1 MNPINHLSNSTA
13 AAPTTAATPTAAD
26 TPTPTPPTPTP
37 TTPPKPTPTTP
48 APPPT
53 TAAPPKAAAPSA
65 TVVQVKIVEIN
76 NKYSFQPAT
85 ITVTKGSKIVWTN
98 TSDAPH
104 TVTSDTNAFAASST
118 LMQNQTF
125 TMVVTTSGTYTYHCT
140 IHPYMQAKIVVT
152 S

>member
-1 MNPINHLSNSTA
+1 M
-13 AAPTTAATPTAAD
+13 
-26 TPTPTPPTPTP
+26 
-37 TTPPKPTPTTP
+37 
-48 APPPT
+48 
-53 TAAPPKAAAPSA
+53 
-65 TVVQVKIVEIN
+65 VEIN

-85 ITVTKGSKIVWTN
+85 ITVTKGSKIVWLN

-104 TVTSDTNAFAASST
+104 TVTSDTNAFTASSD

-125 TMVVTTSGTYTYHCT
+125 SMVMNTSGTFAYHCA